1 MGERVAAPGSN
12 PVNKGGNNPGLQPR
26 PQSENAMT
34 TKLTIR
40 ILILAVAVAAA
51 VGMFAGKVPA
61 LAAIAAMLITNAAG
75 VLYLKWFV
83 EGRQS

>member
-1 MGERVAAPGSN
+1 
-12 PVNKGGNNPGLQPR
+12 
-26 PQSENAMT
+26 MT